1 MNTARGIVFGV
12 LLSVC
17 GFWLPMAACV
27 VYAQEKPLPA
37 PVVAAVKADPVL
49 SEINKLKVQNVMLR
63 IELAQRQ
70 AQQAQAD
77 FDKARGEAQ
86 TLIQGLQVPG
96 YDLDLQALA
105 YKARPPEVKK

>member
-17 GFWLPMAACV
+17 GFWLPLAACV
-27 VYAQEKPLPA
+27 VYGQEKPA
-37 PVVAAVKADPVL
+37 PVVAVAKADPVL
-49 SEINKLKVQNVMLR
+49 SEIDKLKVQNVMLR

-96 YDLDLQALA
+96 WELDLQLFT
-105 YKARPPEVKK
+105 YKPKPPEVKK

>member
-12 LLSVC
+12 LLSVF
-17 GFWLPMAACV
+17 GFWLPLAACV
-27 VYAQEKPLPA
+27 VYGQEKPKPA

-49 SEINKLKVQNVMLR
+49 SEIDKLKVQNVMLR

-86 TLIQGLQVPG
+86 TLIMGLQVPG
-96 YDLDLQALA
+96 WELDLQLFT
-105 YKARPPEVKK
+105 YKPKPPEVKK